1 MNSIIHFS
9 GDDYWLSY
17 PHSRLH
23 IIKAFSQ
30 KGYKVLW
37 INPLG
42 TRFPSIKKKT
52 FFLKKII
59 RKITSI
65 AKLLKKID
73 TNFYVYTPIS
83 LPIFR
88 DNLIQKVNL
97 LFWRVQI
104 TFLQY
109 LLNIKN
115 PILFFSS
122 PVYGRLL
129 AQIKHYKSI
138 YYYSDLYTEY
148 RELTTK
154 TRTYIEKLDEI
165 LYTNSDV
172 ILCAS
177 RMIFDNLKTKSTKQI
192 YYLPHQVS
200 FHLFQKACKE
210 NSVPADIGKIK
221 KPIIGYYGSLTES
234 NDWDL
239 IEYCSKLRPNYNFVF
254 IGRKDLKLD
263 KIETLPNILFLG
275 KKNYDEIPY
284 YAAYFDVCIMFW
296 IRREWIKNCSPLKL
310 KEYLSAGKPVVS
322 TYIEELDFYYKDIIY
337 LSKTREDFIKNI
349 DTALT
354 TDNVER
360 INKGIK
366 TVEND
371 SWLKAADK
379 IEELLNSKEKDN
391 KWNS

>member
-1 MNSIIHFS
+1 MNNIIHFS

-23 IIKAFSQ
+23 IIKAFNQ

-42 TRFPSIKKKT
+42 TRFPSLKKKS
-52 FFLKKII
+52 FLRKIVRKII
-59 RKITSI
+59 SISKLLRKI
-65 AKLLKKID
+65 D
-73 TNFYVYTPIS
+73 HNFYVYTPIS

-148 RELTTK
+148 RELTSK
-154 TRTYIEKLDEI
+154 DKIYVENLDKI
-165 LYTNSDV
+165 LYTNSDIV
-172 ILCAS
+172 LCAS
-177 RMIFDNLKTKSTKQI
+177 RMIFDQVKTKSTKQVH
-192 YYLPHQVS
+192 YFPHQVS
-200 FHLFQKACKE
+200 YDLFQKAKLD
-210 NSVPADIGKIK
+210 NLVPQDVEKIK
-221 KPIIGYYGSLTES
+221 KPVIGYYGTLTDS
-234 NDWDL
+234 NDWEL
-239 IEYCSKLRPNYNFVF
+239 IEYCAVSRPNYNFVF
-254 IGRKDLKLD
+254 VGRKEIRIN
-263 KIETLPNILFLG
+263 KIESLPNIFFLG
-275 KKNYDEIPY
+275 EKNYKEIPY
-284 YAAYFDVCIMFW
+284 YASYFDVCIMFW

-310 KEYLSAGKPVVS
+310 KEYLSSGKPVVS
-322 TYIEELDFYYKDIIY
+322 TYIEELDLYYKDIIY
-337 LSKTREDFIKNI
+337 ISQTKEKFLSNI
-349 DTALT
+349 DSALNNL
-354 TDNVER
+354 DSDR
-360 INKGIK
+360 INKGIEIVK
-366 TVEND
+366 ND
-371 SWLKAADK
+371 SWLNAVNK
-379 IEELLNSKEKDN
+379 IEKLLE
-391 KWNS
+391 